1 MYCQQMIIDPLS
13 AKKII
18 EGKVSENGDFKTL
31 FKTIDIPKA
40 FRGFLVK

>member
-1 MYCQQMIIDPLS
+1 MIIDPLS

-18 EGKVSENGDFKTL
+18 EGKVSENGGFKLL
-31 FKTIDIPKA
+31 FKAIDFSEA

>member
-1 MYCQQMIIDPLS
+1 MYCQQMIVDPLS

-18 EGKVSENGDFKTL
+18 EGKVPESGDFKEL
-31 FKTIDIPKA
+31 FKTIDISEA